1 MKSIMS
7 KYAAKRFTAFT
18 LIELLVVIAIIAIL
32 AAMLLPALARAKAK
46 AYQTQCLNNLKQV
59 GLGFQMYADDN
70 GDFCPGPLTREVFA
84 GYYYGDTGDFYY
96 NYVPYY
102 YLYNYLALPAP
113 TSVSTSVST
122 LQNVV
127 RIFTCP
133 AQIQVNIPAVTSPGL
148 RVSYLTAGAIVKS
161 DQTTRP
167 FGYPAGLSTSP
178 AGSPIHS
185 LKTSAITQYPNTLG
199 SGLSSYYA
207 LRDVDNQIDNGTP
220 TLSWYSLIS
229 KTAVH
234 GNNLRN
240 AIFFDWHAEA
250 VHGTN
255 GLQ

>member
-7 KYAAKRFTAFT
+7 KYAVKKVTAFT

-59 GLGFQMYADDN
+59 GLAFQMYADDN
-70 GDFCPGPLTREVFA
+70 SDFCPGPLTREVFS
-84 GYYYGDTGDFYY
+84 GYYYGITGDFYY
-96 NYVPYY
+96 NDVPYY
-102 YLYNYLALPAP
+102 YLSSYLALPAP
-113 TSVSTSVST
+113 TSVSSSVNT

-127 RIFTCP
+127 PIFTCP

-148 RVSYLTAGAIVKS
+148 RVSYLTAGAIEAGV
-161 DQTTRP
+161 QTSRP

-178 AGSPIHS
+178 AGSPIHT
-185 LKTSAITQYPNTLG
+185 LNTTAITQYTNSLG
-199 SGLSSYYA
+199 SGLSSFYA
-207 LRDVDNQIDNGTP
+207 LRDVDNQVDTGTP

-255 GLQ
+255 GLN